1 MVCIHRQMVL
11 ETVIS
16 NLCQT
21 ADSRHRADV
30 TSPLHPLS
38 SSDHDDTVGDSS
50 TIASRPFDM
59 SDLQSN
65 VTSINDNKNELTEN
79 KNENIEDTTTDL
91 SPDENSNEYVFDENS
106 DEDPV
111 NKEASD
117 DSDEEE
123 LFNSYEH
130 HTDRNFTSTE
140 IALALSLLKT

>member
-1 MVCIHRQMVL
+1 MVRIKLFQCYLSSVFIYNKF
-11 ETVIS
+11 S
-16 NLCQT
+16 QT

-79 KNENIEDTTTDL
+79 IENENIEDTTTDL
-91 SPDENSNEYVFDENS
+91 SPDENSN
-106 DEDPV
+106 
-111 NKEASD
+111 
-117 DSDEEE
+117 
-123 LFNSYEH
+123 
-130 HTDRNFTSTE
+130 
-140 IALALSLLKT
+140 